1 VSAVLPGC
9 GERTSESGFTY
20 IGLLFAIA
28 IIGITLATVG
38 VVWSTQIRRDKEVE
52 LLWIGDQYRTAIGR
66 YRASGGQYPQAL
78 TDLLEDKR
86 FPVVRRYLRKLYA
99 DPMTGAVDWQPIV
112 APGGGILGIASSSQG
127 KPIKVASFAVT
138 DTAFE
143 KMECYC
149 DWKFIYSTRNQ
160 RHRRVFT
167 PAPAPTSTP

>member
-1 VSAVLPGC
+1 MGAVVPRC
-9 GERTSESGFTY
+9 GARRREAGFTY

-86 FPVVRRYLRKLYA
+86 FPVARR
-99 DPMTGAVDWQPIV
+99 
-112 APGGGILGIASSSQG
+112 SSAGLS
-127 KPIKVASFAVT
+127 
-138 DTAFE
+138 
-143 KMECYC
+143 
-149 DWKFIYSTRNQ
+149 
-160 RHRRVFT
+160 
-167 PAPAPTSTP
+167 PAR

>member
-1 VSAVLPGC
+1 VGAVVPRC
-9 GERTSESGFTY
+9 GARRKGAGFTY

-86 FPVVRRYLRKLYA
+86 FPVARRYLRKLFT
-99 DPMTGAVDWQPIV
+99 DPMTGAVDWQLIQ
-112 APGGGILGIASSSQG
+112 APAGGILGIASSSQG
-127 KPIKVASFAVT
+127 KPIKVSGFALA
-138 DTAFE
+138 DAAFE
-143 KMECYC
+143 KMQCYC
-149 DWKFIYSTRNQ
+149 DWKFVYAGRFHRNRRLSTP
-160 RHRRVFT
+160 T
-167 PAPAPTSTP
+167 PAPASTP